1 MTKIQK
7 LKSLF
12 ANNGK
17 VVENYVFMT
26 ALQIISSAFGIL
38 IYPYLIRVLGIEPY
52 GSYVFATAIITYFYE
67 FVSFGF
73 HYPNLKVA
81 SLNKNNKSIL
91 SQTFSAVL
99 TGKLFLFLISTVF
112 FTILIFFV
120 PYINDNK
127 ILFILVYTQILS
139 KILFQLWYFQA
150 IQKMKIVTYIQ
161 LFFRV
166 ASLPFIF
173 LMINTADDL
182 LLYAIISTCTTLLS
196 TASLLYVVVAV
207 DKLKI
212 RLVGLS
218 GLKTYFKEAQPFFWS
233 DAAITLKQQ
242 SITVIIGSFFGMHD
256 VALYDLANK
265 IINIPQLLTQSINM
279 AIFPKT
285 IENTQTNVVKKIIRF
300 EFILG
305 ILIFLIIAV
314 SGYWL
319 ILLLGGENMIE
330 ALPYL
335 IILSITIISWLTVD
349 SYTNFVFIPQK
360 KYYYI
365 TLNKAL
371 SIISFLALALPLTLI
386 FKNSLFIII
395 SLTLSTVFEM
405 IYCNYLI
412 KKQKLL

>member
-1 MTKIQK
+1 MTIFNK

-12 ANNGK
+12 ANNEK

-26 ALQIISSAFGIL
+26 AMQIISSAFGIL

-52 GSYVFATAIITYFYE
+52 GSFVFAIAIIAYFTE

-73 HYPNLKVA
+73 HYPSLKVA

-91 SQTFSAVL
+91 SQTFSAAL
-99 TGKLFLFLISTVF
+99 TGKLLLFLISTVI
-112 FTILIFFV
+112 FTILIFLV
-120 PYINDNK
+120 PYLNDNK
-127 ILFILVYTQILS
+127 MLFILVFAQILS
-139 KILFQLWYFQA
+139 EIFYPMWYFQA
-150 IQKMKIVTYIQ
+150 IQKMRIVTYIQ

-173 LMINTADDL
+173 FMVTTADDL
-182 LLYAIISTCTTLLS
+182 ILYAIIHTSTILLS
-196 TASLLYVVVAV
+196 TAALFYVVVVV
-207 DKLKI
+207 DKIKI
-212 RLVGLS
+212 RFIGIN
-218 GLKTYFKEAQPFFWS
+218 GLKTYFKDAQPFFWS
-233 DAAITLKQQ
+233 DAATTLKQQ
-242 SITVIIGSFFGMHD
+242 SVTVIIGSFFGMND

-265 IINIPQLLTQSINM
+265 IITIPRMLTQSINM

-305 ILIFLIIAV
+305 ILIFLLIAV

>member
-1 MTKIQK
+1 M
-7 LKSLF
+7 
-12 ANNGK
+12 
-17 VVENYVFMT
+17 
-26 ALQIISSAFGIL
+26 
-38 IYPYLIRVLGIEPY
+38 
-52 GSYVFATAIITYFYE
+52 
-67 FVSFGF
+67 
-73 HYPNLKVA
+73 
-81 SLNKNNKSIL
+81 
-91 SQTFSAVL
+91 
-99 TGKLFLFLISTVF
+99 
-112 FTILIFFV
+112 
-120 PYINDNK
+120 
-127 ILFILVYTQILS
+127 LFILVFAQILS
-139 KILFQLWYFQA
+139 EIFYPMWYFQA
-150 IQKMKIVTYIQ
+150 IQKMRIVTYIQ

-173 LMINTADDL
+173 FMVTTADDL
-182 LLYAIISTCTTLLS
+182 ILYAIIHTSTILLS
-196 TASLLYVVVAV
+196 TAALFYVVVVV
-207 DKLKI
+207 DKIKI
-212 RLVGLS
+212 RFIGIN
-218 GLKTYFKEAQPFFWS
+218 GLKTYFKDAQPFFWS
-233 DAAITLKQQ
+233 DAATTLKQQ
-242 SITVIIGSFFGMHD
+242 SVTVIIGSFFGMND

-265 IINIPQLLTQSINM
+265 IITIPRMLTQSINM

-285 IENTQTNVVKKIIRF
+285 IENSQTNVVKKIIRF

-305 ILIFLIIAV
+305 ILIFLLIAV